1 MTPFRGIC
9 HVAAEAPLRTLEEVP
24 VLRRIAWLA
33 LAAAA
38 LVLLLPARSGA
49 QTFGQYTGGSVVPMN
64 GKMLGGYLELSGDTK
79 GLMGQLRL
87 SFQPEMDFGFHG
99 GVALYDADGG
109 DQTSVRLG
117 ADFKARVAKQDAEF
131 AVDVV
136 LGAALSVETADDVN
150 LFRIGPSVVVSR
162 HMPSFES
169 TKLQPYLGMQLL
181 FSRENVFDVNDSGLM
196 VPVHLG
202 SEFRLG
208 EGLKLLAEV
217 QFRIGNDFGDDVAF
231 TTGVTTDF

>member
-1 MTPFRGIC
+1 M
-9 HVAAEAPLRTLEEVP
+9 
-24 VLRRIAWLA
+24 LRRIAWFA
-33 LAAAA
+33 LTCA
-38 LVLLLPARSGA
+38 LLTLPVRSGA

-64 GKMLGGYLELSGDTK
+64 GKTLGGYAEISGDTK

-99 GVALYDADGG
+99 GVALYDTDGG

-169 TKLQPYLGMQLL
+169 TSFQPYLGMQLL
-181 FSRENVFDVNDSGLM
+181 FSRENVFDEDDSGLL
-196 VPVHLG
+196 VPIHLG

-217 QFRIGNDFGDDVAF
+217 QFRLGDNFGEDVVF
-231 TTGVTTDF
+231 TTGITTDF

>member
-1 MTPFRGIC
+1 
-9 HVAAEAPLRTLEEVP
+9 
-24 VLRRIAWLA
+24 VLRRIALLA
-33 LAAAA
+33 LACA
-38 LVLLLPARSGA
+38 LVTFLPGRSGA
-49 QTFGQYTGGSVVPMN
+49 QTFGQFTGGSIVPMN
-64 GKMLGGYLELSGDTK
+64 GKTLGGAAEISGDMF

-87 SFQPEMDFGFHG
+87 SFQPEMDFGFQG
-99 GVALYDADGG
+99 GLAFYDAGTS
-109 DQTSVRLG
+109 DQTAVRLG

-131 AVDVV
+131 AVDIT
-136 LGAALSVETADDVN
+136 LGAALSVETADDMNV
-150 LFRIGPSVVVSR
+150 FRIGPSVVVSR

-169 TKLQPYLGMQLL
+169 TKMQPYLGMQLL
-181 FSRENVFDVNDSGLM
+181 FSRENVFDVSESGLM

-231 TTGVTTDF
+231 TTGITTDF